1 MKKLLKEIIH
11 KMRTPTTAIQ
21 SGISGIKS
29 FMPQLIEAYQE
40 AKKSGVNV
48 PEIQPRHLEILLKV
62 MDHIEDDAAFMNNYL
77 DELTELAQKEFLN
90 YD

>member
-1 MKKLLKEIIH
+1 MKKLLTEVIH

-21 SGISGIKS
+21 SGISGIKT
-29 FMPQLIEAYQE
+29 FIPQLVESYQE
-40 AKKSGVNV
+40 AKKFGVNV

-62 MDHIEDDAAFMNNYL
+62 MDNIENDAAFMNNYL
-77 DELTELAQKEFLN
+77 DELTGLAQKEFN